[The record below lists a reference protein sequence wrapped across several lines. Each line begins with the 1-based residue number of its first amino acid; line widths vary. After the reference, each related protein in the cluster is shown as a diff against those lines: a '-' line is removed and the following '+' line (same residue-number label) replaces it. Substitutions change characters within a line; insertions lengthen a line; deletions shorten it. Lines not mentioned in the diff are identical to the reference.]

1 MAFRLVPD
9 FSRRRNDSIM
19 ILTGIG
25 LIIATIGHRFF
36 IRIDRQFNLL
46 RNVSDS
52 TLRSDLSKWVITL
65 ILLAYVLIIEEQSL
79 RSIGA
84 TQPDPFPVLGGFGGL
99 AEVGLWW
106 GLGVVG
112 TVSLTYIILAVYR
125 IAELTVP
132 SEFGAD
138 QATRGPIRYGITAV
152 TAGVTESLL
161 FQAYPIERLTLL
173 TGSVVIATVTSWIV
187 FTAVHYLGDTFSL
200 EETIYIGAPAAAVTG
215 LYVLSSS
222 IYVIVLVHTTVVLLS
237 FVSE

>member
-1 MAFRLVPD
+1 
-9 FSRRRNDSIM
+9 M

-25 LIIATIGHRFF
+25 LIIAATGHRLLT
-36 IRIDRQFNLL
+36 RTDRQFDLL
-46 RNVSDS
+46 PNVSDS

-65 ILLAYVLIIEEQSL
+65 VLLAYVLVIEGQSL
-79 RSIGA
+79 QSIGV
-84 TQPDPFPVLGGFGGL
+84 TQPDPFPVVGGFGGV

-106 GLGVVG
+106 GFGVAG
-112 TVSLTYIILAVYR
+112 TVFLTYIILAVYR

-152 TAGVTESLL
+152 TAGVTESVL

-173 TGSVVIATVTSWIV
+173 TGSVVIAAVASWIV

-200 EETIYIGAPAAAVTG
+200 EETVYIGAPAAAVTG
-215 LYVLSSS
+215 LYVLSGS
-222 IYVIVLVHTTVVLLS
+222 IYVIVLVHTTVVFLS